1 MGWMIEFIGAVFIT
15 SVTGG
20 LITVV
25 WALIGKI
32 LDKIGFVNILYYLLW
47 VNAFF
52 YLCPLVYGIW
62 WYGQITGH
70 PTHKGYVFF
79 PTPFIGQLAF

>member
-32 LDKIGFVNILYYLLW
+32 LDKIGFVNILLILSSGFLLK
-47 VNAFF
+47 NQDFS
-52 YLCPLVYGIW
+52 
-62 WYGQITGH
+62 QINLS
-70 PTHKGYVFF
+70 V
-79 PTPFIGQLAF
+79 

>member
-1 MGWMIEFIGAVFIT
+1 MIEFIGAVFIT

-32 LDKIGFVNILYYLLW
+32 LDKIGFMNIL
-47 VNAFF
+47 NIPGCKMRDA
-52 YLCPLVYGIW
+52 
-62 WYGQITGH
+62 
-70 PTHKGYVFF
+70 
-79 PTPFIGQLAF
+79 